1 MCVVVA
7 VTLTARVV
15 TREGKYADAARGL
28 SAELQNFPRSRAALS
43 LLGYCYYYM
52 QVRCQDSMGCGVER
66 LPTPS
71 CVPLPFV
78 PPRGP
83 ARVYHDTQCL
93 TRVEGSNVP
102 GLHVYDVWEPPVAF
116 VWLVAELP

>member
-52 QVRCQDSMGCGVER
+52 QVRCQDSMGCGVAGP
-66 LPTPS
+66 PTRS
-71 CVPLPFV
+71 CVPLPLV
-78 PPRGP
+78 PPRGSP
-83 ARVYHDTQCL
+83 CVYRDTQCL
-93 TRVEGSNVP
+93 TRVGGSNVP

-116 VWLVAELP
+116 DWLVAELP